1 LLTTLTDGQ
10 RSTVFSTTKPTID
23 MVPAYIG
30 GSLSP
35 INTIGYE
42 IINFVKKAGHR
53 YYLPLQEDKHT
64 RAYSILGCIRE

>member
-1 LLTTLTDGQ
+1 
-10 RSTVFSTTKPTID
+10 